1 MLLVE
6 WPWFTTTISFLAHLL
21 LYVYTRLYMGAS
33 NYARPYWIIHSRG
46 RQRFSCFF
54 LLLCRIGREKRA
66 PFSPTFLLSFLLS
79 TFFSDVQS
87 GQEEIRPFSW
97 RNILE
102 ILRAESLFWFFS
114 RIFSVKQRIS
124 RLEFLFVEAVLFFF
138 GPHSQE
144 IPEEKNVFLP
154 FRVKIT
160 DSRRYVSLES
170 VIVSKFL
177 YFLVTIERYVSWLLK
192 EMINFLRPFNIV
204 KSFLKSV

>member
-1 MLLVE
+1 MTVVHDDNFIPGTPSTLCIYETVHGRVQLCAPVLNYSFPRETAFLL
-6 WPWFTTTISFLAHLL
+6 
-21 LYVYTRLYMGAS
+21 
-33 NYARPYWIIHSRG
+33 
-46 RQRFSCFF
+46 FF

-66 PFSPTFLLSFLLS
+66 PFFPTFLLSFFLS

-114 RIFSVKQRIS
+114 RIFFVKQRIS
-124 RLEFLFVEAVLFFF
+124 RLEFLFVEAVLFSFR
-138 GPHSQE
+138 PDSQE
-144 IPEEKNVFLP
+144 IPEEKNTFLP
-154 FRVKIT
+154 SLVKIT

-177 YFLVTIERYVSWLLK
+177 YFLVTIERYVPWPLK
-192 EMINFLRPFNIV
+192 AMINFLHSFNIV
-204 KSFLKSV
+204 KSFMKSV